1 MVKRL
6 KMGFYGELLLML
18 LFVLLFVLVSSYKFD
33 FLIWFVNVPLL
44 LLVYN
49 KPVKR
54 ALLLLL
60 APVILAVA
68 ISFTWVAEYSWHA
81 YALSSAIFSSFLFL
95 FAVIF
100 NIASKKI
107 KGYLR
112 IFIAP
117 FAYSLLMSIYSFS
130 PINSYWADWSMFQ
143 NMIAPLVWLVGSNGI
158 TFLII
163 LIHSVIAFYIIKKD
177 KKILITG
184 CMVFL
189 FLLGNYVFSFN
200 ADPEGQRVKVALLQ
214 GNFNQDW
221 EWRHANS
228 REIIFSAYENM
239 SIEASKS
246 KPSLIVWPE
255 YAIADDVL
263 NNTDLMKRLSN
274 LARKTNAHLVIG
286 TVRFYDDFY
295 ENERLR
301 SDVSLVFASDGKF
314 IGEYISVKP
323 IPFEKWVLP
332 GNDTNIFYTNMGN
345 FGVSLCYEETQKGV
359 SKSFSSKKAQ
369 FLVSLANNQV
379 LDETAGMYLT
389 NLYTNVRAA
398 ENGKYLVRATNTG
411 ITKIVSP
418 YGKVEAQLP
427 PYARG
432 ILIGDIYLNDKI
444 TFYAK
449 YGNLIL
455 NIFLFIFGVLFLKRL
470 LH

>member
-1 MVKRL
+1 MPKRL
-6 KMGFYGELLLML
+6 QRGFCEELLLIL
-18 LFVLLFVLVSSYKFD
+18 LFVLLFVLTSSYKFD

-44 LLVYN
+44 LLVYH
-49 KPVKR
+49 KPIKR
-54 ALLLLL
+54 AILLLL
-60 APVILAVA
+60 APSILAVA
-68 ISFTWVAEYSWHA
+68 ISFTWVAEYNWHA
-81 YALSSAIFSSFLFL
+81 YVLSSAIFSSFLFL

-100 NIASKKI
+100 NVASKKV
-107 KGYLR
+107 KGCLR

-117 FAYSLLMSIYSFS
+117 FAYSLLIVIYSFS

-143 NMIAPLVWLVGSNGI
+143 NMMAPLIWLVGSNGI

-163 LIHSVIAFYIIKKD
+163 LIHSVIAFYIMEKD
-177 KKILITG
+177 KKMLITG
-184 CMVFL
+184 CMVVL
-189 FLLGNYVFSFN
+189 FLLGSYVYSFN
-200 ADPEGQRVKVALLQ
+200 ADPEGQRIKVALLQ

-221 EWRHANS
+221 GWRHANS
-228 REIIFSAYENM
+228 RGIIFDTYENM
-239 SIEASKS
+239 SVEASKS
-246 KPSLIVWPE
+246 KPGLIVWPE
-255 YAIADDVL
+255 YAIADEIL

-286 TVRFYDDFY
+286 TVRFYDGFY
-295 ENERLR
+295 GYERLR
-301 SDVSLVFASDGKF
+301 NDVSLVFASDGKF
-314 IGEYISVKP
+314 IGEYSSVKP

-332 GNDTNIFYTNMGN
+332 GNNTNIFYTDIGN
-345 FGVSLCYEETQKGV
+345 FGVSLCYEETQKSV

-389 NLYTNVRAA
+389 NLYTNLRAA
-398 ENGKYLVRATNTG
+398 ENGKYLIRATNTG
-411 ITKIVSP
+411 ITKIVNP

-432 ILIGDIYLNDKI
+432 ILIRDIYLNNRI

-449 YGNLIL
+449 YGDIIL
-455 NIFLFIFGVLFLKRL
+455 NIFLFILGVLFLKKL

>member
-1 MVKRL
+1 MIKMLKR
-6 KMGFYGELLLML
+6 GFYGELLLML
-18 LFVLLFVLVSSYKFD
+18 LFVLLFVLTSSYKLD

-49 KPVKR
+49 KPVR
-54 ALLLLL
+54 RVLLLLL
-60 APVILAVA
+60 APSVLAVA
-68 ISFTWVAEYSWHA
+68 VSFAWVAEYNWHA
-81 YALSSAIFSSFLFL
+81 YALSSAIFSSFIFL
-95 FAVIF
+95 FAVVF
-100 NIASKKI
+100 NIASKKV
-107 KGYLR
+107 KGYLG

-117 FAYSLLMSIYSFS
+117 FAYSLLMFVYSFS

-143 NMIAPLVWLVGSNGI
+143 SMMAPLVWIAGSNGI

-177 KKILITG
+177 KRILVTG
-184 CMVFL
+184 CIVVL
-189 FLLGNYVFSFN
+189 FLLGSYVYSFN
-200 ADPEGQRVKVALLQ
+200 AYPEGQRVKVALLQ

-228 REIIFSAYENM
+228 RGIIFNVYKNM
-239 SIEASKS
+239 SVEASKS

-255 YAIADDVL
+255 YAIADDIL
-263 NNTDLMKRLSN
+263 NNADLMKRLSN

-286 TVRFYDDFY
+286 TVRFYDGFY
-295 ENERLR
+295 GYERLR
-301 SDVSLVFASDGKF
+301 NDVSLVFASDGKL
-314 IGEYISVKP
+314 IGEYSSVKP

-332 GNDTNIFYTNMGN
+332 GNNTDIFYTDIGN
-345 FGVSLCYEETQKGV
+345 FGVSLCYEETQKSV
-359 SKSFSSKKAQ
+359 SKSFSSKRAQ

-398 ENGKYLVRATNTG
+398 ENGKYLIRATNTG

-418 YGKVEAQLP
+418 YGRVEAQLP

-455 NIFLFIFGVLFLKRL
+455 NIFLFMLGILFLKEL
-470 LH
+470 LE